1 MSSRKIIYLAVTAG
15 AVMTLCFVLWSR
27 WRTPIVAG
35 STLGSAIVI
44 RSASEDSET
53 WTRVSQLYPE
63 VPVTSY
69 EVVPLQ
75 TGGRSYRVFHLPTR
89 EGWREVYFDI
99 TDRLDAASRQRA
111 TSRAP

>member
-27 WRTPIVAG
+27 WRTPNVAIGTDKGSPRPG
-35 STLGSAIVI
+35 STLGRAIVI
-44 RSASEDSET
+44 RSPREDSET

-69 EVVPLQ
+69 EVAPLQ

-99 TDRLDAASRQRA
+99 TDRLDA
-111 TSRAP
+111 

>member
-1 MSSRKIIYLAVTAG
+1 
-15 AVMTLCFVLWSR
+15 LCFVLWSR
-27 WRTPIVAG
+27 WRTPIGAGPRSGPAPATRPG